1 MIFFLMIA
9 RRVEKTCGSLFRI
22 PPTVQFVQTNEI
34 NDELKCMIEC
44 EDATLDLQFSD
55 GPAARGMERSRNQL
69 LEENRRIARENVDKE
84 SQFFELRNRLLQ
96 LYHEGKQLK
105 SVVEQ
110 LQENIPASNCHPPT
124 LDTIQALLEAAAR
137 EAEDE
142 SEKIASDFLS
152 STINTEDFLEKFI
165 GSRKDLHLRRV
176 RAEKAAE
183 LMREQNR
190 VPTTN
195 VLPFS
200 RFTSAGVEYQ
210 PPSLP
215 NMGPVIGPPIG
226 PVYGSP
232 MPSYGTSQ
240 YLPYP
245 TPQSTGGPISMPTP
259 GL

>member
-1 MIFFLMIA
+1 M
-9 RRVEKTCGSLFRI
+9 
-22 PPTVQFVQTNEI
+22 
-34 NDELKCMIEC
+34 
-44 EDATLDLQFSD
+44 
-55 GPAARGMERSRNQL
+55 
-69 LEENRRIARENVDKE
+69 
-84 SQFFELRNRLLQ
+84 
-96 LYHEGKQLK
+96 
-105 SVVEQ
+105 
-110 LQENIPASNCHPPT
+110 
-124 LDTIQALLEAAAR
+124 
-137 EAEDE
+137 
-142 SEKIASDFLS
+142 
-152 STINTEDFLEKFI
+152 EKFI